1 MREINNNAAGLNKPT
16 YPTIQEPKKESQPV
30 VEPKNEQTSVTTSE
44 TLSKSPE
51 AIIGRSQVIDAKSKA
66 LQLSEV
72 EKDVNAM
79 LKNPEIAKKYHLRAG
94 VGLAAPQ
101 VDVSKRMTAVLVP
114 GIEDDDEPIF
124 KHVLINPTILSESVQ
139 LAALGEGEGCLSVD
153 RDIPG
158 YVPRHD
164 RIKLRWYDLDGNKHV
179 ERLRDYPAIVVQ
191 HEIDHLNGILFYDH
205 INKEQPLT
213 VPEGTIILE

>member
-1 MREINNNAAGLNKPT
+1 MEKTWRWFGKKDKITLDMLRQIGVEGIEIEDHLP
-16 YPTIQEPKKESQPV
+16 
-30 VEPKNEQTSVTTSE
+30 
-44 TLSKSPE
+44 
-51 AIIGRSQVIDAKSKA
+51 
-66 LQLSEV
+66 LSE
-72 EKDVNAM
+72 EDKKLAHDMMEFLENSQ
-79 LKNPEIAKKYHLRAG
+79 NPEIAKKYHLRAG

>member
-1 MREINNNAAGLNKPT
+1 MITMDNIIRDGNPT
-16 YPTIQEPKKESQPV
+16 LRARAK
-30 VEPKNEQTSVTTSE
+30 
-44 TLSKSPE
+44 
-51 AIIGRSQVIDAKSKA
+51 AIEFP
-66 LQLSEV
+66 LSE
-72 EKDVNAM
+72 EDKKLAHDMMEFLENSQ
-79 LKNPEIAKKYHLRAG
+79 NPEIAKKYHLRAG

-101 VDVSKRMTAVLVP
+101 VDVSKRMT
-114 GIEDDDEPIF
+114 
-124 KHVLINPTILSESVQ
+124 VLINPTILSESVQ

>member
-1 MREINNNAAGLNKPT
+1 MMEFLEN
-16 YPTIQEPKKESQPV
+16 SQ
-30 VEPKNEQTSVTTSE
+30 
-44 TLSKSPE
+44 
-51 AIIGRSQVIDAKSKA
+51 
-66 LQLSEV
+66 
-72 EKDVNAM
+72 
-79 LKNPEIAKKYHLRAG
+79 NPEIAKKYHLRAG

-101 VDVSKRMTAVLVP
+101 VNVSKRMTAVLVP

-124 KHVLINPTILSESVQ
+124 KHILINPTILSESVQ